1 VVGFR
6 KALQIPAIQT
16 SIMFENLT
24 ADLRASQE
32 DRVLEKNSGLWRVLL
47 RTETPAIVCYRFS
60 HWAEKLE
67 VPVFGL
73 LMRIVAIIFQR
84 FVQAF
89 VGVYISPDADIGPGL
104 VIHTP
109 FGIVVGPNKIGSYC
123 TIQNGVVIAA
133 GTRGIGDNVY
143 FGAGA
148 KVMGG
153 AKIGNNVVVA
163 ANSLVLTDVPDNMTV
178 IGVPARI
185 RLPGGRP
192 KRFKGQTVKGQ
203 NGQAA
208 NVEGANG
215 KQPVPAAANGNPNLK
230 QPETSAKN

>member
-1 VVGFR
+1 
-6 KALQIPAIQT
+6 
-16 SIMFENLT
+16 MFENLI

-32 DRVLEKNSGLWRVLL
+32 DRVLEKGMGLWRVFF
-47 RTETPAIVCYRFS
+47 RMETPAIVCYRFG
-60 HWAEKLE
+60 HWCEHVN
-67 VPVFGL
+67 VPVVSTIL
-73 LMRIVAIIFQR
+73 RIVAGIFQR
-84 FVQAF
+84 FVQIL
-89 VGVYISPDADIGPGL
+89 VGVYISPDAEIGPGL

-109 FGIVVGPNKIGSYC
+109 FGIVVGPNKIGSHC

-185 RLPGGRP
+185 RIPGGRP
-192 KRFKGQTVKGQ
+192 KRFKWNTVKAQ
-203 NGQAA
+203 NGKDAPQTTSSPTAS
-208 NVEGANG
+208 
-215 KQPVPAAANGNPNLK
+215 PTNGNQQVVK
-230 QPETSAKN
+230 QPEPATKAQ

>member
-1 VVGFR
+1 
-6 KALQIPAIQT
+6 
-16 SIMFENLT
+16 MFENLK

-32 DRVLEKNSGLWRVLL
+32 DRVLEKSMGLWHVFFRM
-47 RTETPAIVCYRFS
+47 ETPAIVCYRFG
-60 HWAEKLE
+60 HWVAKMQT
-67 VPVFGL
+67 PVISQVLG
-73 LMRIVAIIFQR
+73 IVAGIFQR
-84 FVQAF
+84 LVQIF
-89 VGVYISPDADIGPGL
+89 VGVYISPDAEIGPGL

-109 FGIVVGPNKIGSYC
+109 YGIIVGPNKIGEHC
-123 TIQNGVVIAA
+123 TLQNGVVLAA

-185 RLPGGRP
+185 RIPGGRP
-192 KRFKGQTVKGQ
+192 KRFKWNTVKPQ
-203 NGQAA
+203 NGQG
-208 NVEGANG
+208 VNG
-215 KQPVPAAANGNPNLK
+215 KEAAQAGSGNQHSHPQAEPATKA
-230 QPETSAKN
+230 E

>member
-1 VVGFR
+1 
-6 KALQIPAIQT
+6 
-16 SIMFENLT
+16 MFENLK

-32 DRVLEKNSGLWRVLL
+32 DRVLEKGMGLWRVFF
-47 RTETPAIVCYRFS
+47 RMETPAIVCYRFGN
-60 HWAEKLE
+60 WVEKVN
-67 VPVFGL
+67 VPVVSQVLG
-73 LMRIVAIIFQR
+73 IVAGVLQR
-84 FVQAF
+84 FVQILI
-89 VGVYISPDADIGPGL
+89 GIYISPDAEIGPGL

-109 FGIVVGPNKIGSYC
+109 FGIVVGPNKIGAHC

-185 RLPGGRP
+185 RIPGGRP
-192 KRFKGQTVKGQ
+192 KRFKWNTVKPQTAPGQ
-203 NGQAA
+203 SAPGPNG
-208 NVEGANG
+208 N
-215 KQPVPAAANGNPNLK
+215 AAAQPTNGNQSQTEPATK
-230 QPETSAKN
+230 AQ

>member
-1 VVGFR
+1 
-6 KALQIPAIQT
+6 
-16 SIMFENLT
+16 MFENLI

-32 DRVLEKNSGLWRVLL
+32 DRVLEKSMGLWRVLF
-47 RTETPAIVCYRFS
+47 RMETPAIVCYRFG
-60 HWAEKLE
+60 HWVEHVN
-67 VPVFGL
+67 VPVVSFIL
-73 LMRIVAIIFQR
+73 RIVAGVFQR
-84 FVQAF
+84 LVQMLI
-89 VGVYISPDADIGPGL
+89 GIYISPDAEIGPGL

-109 FGIVVGPNKIGSYC
+109 FGIIVGPNKIGSHC
-123 TIQNGVVIAA
+123 TIQSGVVLAA

-185 RLPGGRP
+185 RIPGGRP
-192 KRFKGQTVKGQ
+192 KRFKWNTVKPQ
-203 NGQAA
+203 NGNAA
-208 NVEGANG
+208 MA
-215 KQPVPAAANGNPNLK
+215 PTNGNQQIVK
-230 QPETSAKN
+230 QPETAGKN

>member
-1 VVGFR
+1 
-6 KALQIPAIQT
+6 
-16 SIMFENLT
+16 MFENLK

-32 DRVLEKNSGLWRVLL
+32 DRVLEKGMGLWRVFF
-47 RTETPAIVCYRFS
+47 RMETPAIVCYRFG
-60 HWAEKLE
+60 HWVAKMDT
-67 VPVFGL
+67 PVISQVMG
-73 LMRIVAIIFQR
+73 IIAGIFQR
-84 FVQAF
+84 FVQIF
-89 VGVYISPDADIGPGL
+89 VGVYISPDAEIGPGL

-109 FGIVVGPNKIGSYC
+109 YGIIVGPNKIGEHC
-123 TIQNGVVIAA
+123 TLQNGVVLAA

-185 RLPGGRP
+185 RIPGGRP
-192 KRFKGQTVKGQ
+192 KRFKWNTVKP

-208 NVEGANG
+208 NG
-215 KQPVPAAANGNPNLK
+215 KDAAQPKNGNQQS
-230 QPETSAKN
+230 QPQQEPVSKVQ

>member
-1 VVGFR
+1 M
-6 KALQIPAIQT
+6 L
-16 SIMFENLT
+16 ENLI

-32 DRVLEKNSGLWRVLL
+32 DRVLEKNMGLWRVLF
-47 RTETPAIVCYRFS
+47 RMETPAIVCYRFG
-60 HWAEKLE
+60 HWCEHVN
-67 VPVFGL
+67 VPVVSTIL
-73 LMRIVAIIFQR
+73 RIVAGIFQR
-84 FVQAF
+84 FVQIL
-89 VGVYISPDADIGPGL
+89 VGVYISPDAEIGPGL

-109 FGIVVGPNKIGSYC
+109 FGIVVGPNKIGSHC

-163 ANSLVLTDVPDNMTV
+163 AYSLVLTDVPDNMTV

-185 RLPGGRP
+185 RIPGGRP
-192 KRFKGQTVKGQ
+192 KRFKWNTVKPQ
-203 NGQAA
+203 NGKDAA
-208 NVEGANG
+208 PPTAL
-215 KQPVPAAANGNPNLK
+215 PTNGNQQVTK
-230 QPETSAKN
+230 QPEPATKAQ

>member
-1 VVGFR
+1 
-6 KALQIPAIQT
+6 
-16 SIMFENLT
+16 MFENLK

-32 DRVLEKNSGLWRVLL
+32 DRVLERGMGLWRVFL
-47 RTETPAIVCYRFS
+47 RMETPAIVCYRFGN
-60 HWAEKLE
+60 WVTKLKT
-67 VPVFGL
+67 PVISQL
-73 LMRIVAIIFQR
+73 LGIVAGIFQR
-84 FVQAF
+84 FVQIF
-89 VGVYISPDADIGPGL
+89 VGVYISPDAEIGPGL

-109 FGIVVGPNKIGSYC
+109 YGIIVGPNKIGSYC
-123 TIQNGVVIAA
+123 TLQNGVVIAA

-153 AKIGNNVVVA
+153 AKIGSNVVVA

-192 KRFKGQTVKGQ
+192 KRFKWQTV
-203 NGQAA
+203 NP
-208 NVEGANG
+208 GANG
-215 KQPVPAAANGNPNLK
+215 KEPTQPSNGNK
-230 QPETSAKN
+230 QQPEPATKAQ

>member
-1 VVGFR
+1 
-6 KALQIPAIQT
+6 
-16 SIMFENLT
+16 MFDNLK

-32 DRVLEKNSGLWRVLL
+32 DRVLEKGMGLWRVFF
-47 RTETPAIVCYRFS
+47 RMETPAIVCYRFS
-60 HWAEKLE
+60 HWVEKLE
-67 VPVFGL
+67 TPVISQVLGL
-73 LMRIVAIIFQR
+73 LAGIFQR
-84 FVQAF
+84 FVQMF
-89 VGVYISPDADIGPGL
+89 VGVYISPDAEIGPGL

-109 FGIVVGPNKIGSYC
+109 YGIIVGPNKIGSYC
-123 TIQNGVVIAA
+123 TLQNGVVIAA

-192 KRFKGQTVKGQ
+192 KRFKWQTVKPQNGQGQ
-203 NGQAA
+203 NGK
-208 NVEGANG
+208 NG
-215 KQPVPAAANGNPNLK
+215 PANGNQQSQGQQAPATK
-230 QPETSAKN
+230 TQ

>member
-1 VVGFR
+1 
-6 KALQIPAIQT
+6 
-16 SIMFENLT
+16 MFENLI

-32 DRVLEKNSGLWRVLL
+32 DRVLEKGLGLWRVFF
-47 RTETPAIVCYRFS
+47 RMETPAIVCYRFGNWVE
-60 HWAEKLE
+60 H
-67 VPVFGL
+67 VNIPVVSLFL
-73 LMRIVAIIFQR
+73 RIVAGIFQR
-84 FVQAF
+84 FVQVL
-89 VGVYISPDADIGPGL
+89 VGVYISPDAEIGPGL

-109 FGIVVGPNKIGSYC
+109 FGIVVGPNKIGSHC

-185 RLPGGRP
+185 RIPGGRP
-192 KRFKGQTVKGQ
+192 KRFKWQTVKP
-203 NGQAA
+203 
-208 NVEGANG
+208 ENG
-215 KQPVPAAANGNPNLK
+215 KEATPTNGNQQVVK
-230 QPETSAKN
+230 QPEPATKAQ

>member
-1 VVGFR
+1 
-6 KALQIPAIQT
+6 
-16 SIMFENLT
+16 MFENLT

-32 DRVLEKNSGLWRVLL
+32 DRVLEKNMGLWRVFF
-47 RTETPAIVCYRFS
+47 RMETPAIVCYRFG
-60 HWAEKLE
+60 HWAEKVE
-67 VPVFGL
+67 VPVVGTL
-73 LMRIVAIIFQR
+73 LRIAAGIFQR
-84 FVQAF
+84 FVQILI
-89 VGVYISPDADIGPGL
+89 GVYISPDAEIGPGL

-109 FGIVVGPNKIGSYC
+109 FGIVVGPNKIGERC

-185 RLPGGRP
+185 RLPGGRA
-192 KRFKGQTVKGQ
+192 KRFKWQTVKGQ
-203 NGQAA
+203 KEQ
-208 NVEGANG
+208 GANG
-215 KQPVPAAANGNPNLK
+215 KESSAPVPVPVPANGDQNSQPQANAAPQAA
-230 QPETSAKN
+230 QPEPASRN

>member
-1 VVGFR
+1 
-6 KALQIPAIQT
+6 
-16 SIMFENLT
+16 MFENLK

-32 DRVLEKNSGLWRVLL
+32 DRVMEKGLGLWRVFF
-47 RTETPAIVCYRFS
+47 RMETPAIVCYRFG
-60 HWAEKLE
+60 HWVEKLN
-67 VPVFGL
+67 VPVVSQVLG
-73 LMRIVAIIFQR
+73 IAAGIFQR
-84 FVQAF
+84 LVQIF
-89 VGVYISPDADIGPGL
+89 VGVYISPDAEIGPGL

-109 FGIVVGPNKIGSYC
+109 YGIIVGPNKIGEHC

-153 AKIGNNVVVA
+153 VKIGNNVVVA

-185 RLPGGRP
+185 RIPGGRP
-192 KRFKGQTVKGQ
+192 KRFRWNTVKPQ
-203 NGQAA
+203 NGQ
-208 NVEGANG
+208 GATTPQPKNG
-215 KQPVPAAANGNPNLK
+215 TQHSQAQAEPV
-230 QPETSAKN
+230 AKGQ

>member
-1 VVGFR
+1 
-6 KALQIPAIQT
+6 
-16 SIMFENLT
+16 MFENLT

-32 DRVLEKNSGLWRVLL
+32 DRVLEKNMGLWRVFF
-47 RTETPAIVCYRFS
+47 RMETPAIVCYRFG
-60 HWAEKLE
+60 HWAEKVE
-67 VPVFGL
+67 VPVVGTL
-73 LMRIVAIIFQR
+73 LRIAAGIFQR
-84 FVQAF
+84 FVQIF
-89 VGVYISPDADIGPGL
+89 VGVYISPDAEIGPGL

-109 FGIVVGPNKIGSYC
+109 YGIIVGPNKIGSYC

-178 IGVPARI
+178 LGVPARI
-185 RLPGGRP
+185 RLPGGRA
-192 KRFKGQTVKGQ
+192 KRFKWQTVKPQAGQ
-203 NGQAA
+203 
-208 NVEGANG
+208 GANG
-215 KQPVPAAANGNPNLK
+215 KESSAPAPANGNHNSQPK
-230 QPETSAKN
+230 SAAAPQVVQPEAASKN

>member
-1 VVGFR
+1 
-6 KALQIPAIQT
+6 
-16 SIMFENLT
+16 MFENLK
-24 ADLRASQE
+24 ADFRAAQE
-32 DRVLEKNSGLWRVLL
+32 DRVLEKGLWRVLF
-47 RTETPAIVCYRFS
+47 RMETPAIVCYRFG
-60 HWAEKLE
+60 HWVEKLR
-67 VPVFGL
+67 VPVIRQL
-73 LMRIVAIIFQR
+73 LLIVSMIFQR
-84 FVQAF
+84 FVQVL
-89 VGVYISPDADIGPGL
+89 VGIYISPDAEIGPGL

-109 FGIVVGPNKIGSYC
+109 FGIVVGPNKIGEHC

-185 RLPGGRP
+185 RIPGGRP
-192 KRFKGQTVKGQ
+192 KRFKWNTVPPPGAKE
-203 NGQAA
+203 QA
-208 NVEGANG
+208 
-215 KQPVPAAANGNPNLK
+215 QPKNGNQHS
-230 QPETSAKN
+230 QPQAEPATKAQ